1 MARDSDNV
9 AERKPRFETL
19 SGIKMERVYTRSGA
33 RDEDYP
39 SRLGNPGDFP
49 YTRGVRDTMYRG
61 RLWTMRQYAGFGSA
75 AATNRRFKYLLANGQ
90 TGLSV
95 AFDLPTQMGMDSD
108 HALSRGEVGRVG
120 VAIDT
125 LEDMEILFDGI
136 PLDRVSTS
144 MTINATAPILLA
156 LYCTVAS
163 KQGHARDQLQGT
175 IQNDILKEYIARG
188 TYIYPPVPSM
198 RLVTDVLEYCGQEAP
213 NWNTISISGYHIREA
228 GATAV
233 EELAF
238 TLGNAIAYI
247 EAALDRGMD
256 IDSFLPRVS
265 FFFSAH
271 NDLIEEVA
279 KFRAARRLWAR
290 IARDRFKARDER
302 SLTLRFHAQT
312 AGSALTAQFPDA
324 NVARVTVQALAAV
337 LGGAQSIH
345 TNAKDEALA
354 LPSPEA
360 ARIALRTQQVIAYES
375 GVVNTADPVGGS
387 FAIEALTDRIE
398 KDVLEYLERI
408 ESLGGMLAAI
418 ESGFVQREIQESAS
432 TYQRALEAEERI
444 VVGVNRYR
452 SAPEEDEAKIPTH
465 TLDPELESD
474 QLERLRTVR
483 RRRDAGVVDGAL
495 DNLRKAAEGDD
506 NLMVS
511 IIDAVEAYASIGEI
525 SDVFRSVF
533 GEHREAVT
541 V

>member
-1 MARDSDNV
+1 
-9 AERKPRFETL
+9 
-19 SGIKMERVYTRSGA
+19 
-33 RDEDYP
+33 
-39 SRLGNPGDFP
+39 
-49 YTRGVRDTMYRG
+49 MYRG

-75 AATNRRFKYLLANGQ
+75 AATNRRFKYLRANGQ

-136 PLDRVSTS
+136 SLDRVSTS

-156 LYCTVAS
+156 LYFTVAS

-175 IQNDILKEYIARG
+175 IQNDLLKEYIARG

-345 TNAKDEALA
+345 TNSKDEALA

-360 ARIALRTQQVIAYES
+360 ARVALRTQQVIAYES
-375 GVVNTADPVGGS
+375 GVANTADPVGGS
-387 FAIEALTDRIE
+387 FAVEALTERIE

-465 TLDPELESD
+465 TLDPQLESD
-474 QLERLRTVR
+474 KVEKLRIVR
-483 RRRDAGVVDGAL
+483 HRRDAGVVDPAL
-495 DNLRKAAEGDD
+495 DNLRKAAQGDD
-506 NLMVS
+506 NLMIS

-525 SDVFRSVF
+525 SDVLRSVF
-533 GEHREAVT
+533 GEYREAVT